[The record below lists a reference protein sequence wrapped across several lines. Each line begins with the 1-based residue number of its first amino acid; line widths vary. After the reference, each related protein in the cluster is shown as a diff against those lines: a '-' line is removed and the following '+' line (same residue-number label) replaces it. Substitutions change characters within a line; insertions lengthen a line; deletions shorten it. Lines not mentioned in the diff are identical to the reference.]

1 VTRDLPQYL
10 LSDFSP
16 AEIKMKEG
24 NISDLNLN
32 YNTATGKMVFIKN
45 GRLYDMINPQSV
57 DTVLIQQRVFV
68 PVDTV
73 FFEVVANGRIT
84 FFIQH
89 KSDIFLKRKPT
100 MSGTAHVSLSNAY
113 YIDDNFENVNSNL
126 KLPEN
131 IVVKPSNIFWVR
143 VNNRMVKYT
152 NEKQLLKIFPENADL
167 IKLFI
172 KESNLK
178 IANRSDLIKIA
189 NYCNS
194 IMK

>member
-1 VTRDLPQYL
+1 VTKNLPQYL

-84 FFIQH
+84 FFIQY
-89 KSDIFLKRKPT
+89 KSDIFLRRKPT
-100 MSGTAHVSLSNAY
+100 MSGTAQVSLSNAY

-131 IVVKPSNIFWVR
+131 IVVKTSNIFWVR